1 MYDIELSKYI
11 VYGLTPC
18 MQDCIKSGFHDLRSH
33 PMTDVLQNISEDPTF
48 SQEEKNLIL
57 FEIGRA
63 YERGGK

>member
-18 MQDCIKSGFHDLRSH
+18 MQDCIKSGLYDLRTHS
-33 PMTDVLQNISEDPTF
+33 MTDVLQNISKDLTF
-48 SQEEKNLIL
+48 SQDERNLIL

-63 YERGGK
+63 YERRK